1 MAPPWMEQASALDQG
16 PLHQPEPPRTA
27 ADKRSLDQRGGFH
40 TTLNLADPSSG
51 HAQSHQQQQQQSI
64 RRRERSRTKSL
75 ASRINAEEKSRQSRQ
90 TVVDWQVSEHSTMHV
105 HLPL

>member
-51 HAQSHQQQQQQSI
+51 HAQSHQQQQQQQSI

-90 TVVDWQVSEHSTMHV
+90 TVVDWQVSVQV